1 MVDLAPVVDRLDE
14 ALQRINHYRLNKN
27 HQNLLS
33 YPLDADISRPFNN
46 LAYLLIA
53 SQVHVITWLP
63 QWLKMFFVTCF
74 QLKFGTIHP
83 CHTAAILSREKQM
96 GILSAHALKE

>member
-1 MVDLAPVVDRLDE
+1 MVIYPLVTLSTFLEKVVDLAPVVDRLDE

-27 HQNLLS
+27 HRNLLS
-33 YPLDADISRPFNN
+33 YPLDADIRPFNN
-46 LAYLLIA
+46 LTYLLIA

-74 QLKFGTIHP
+74 QLKFGTMVRHV
-83 CHTAAILSREKQM
+83 AKL
-96 GILSAHALKE
+96 